1 MKQQSRNRV
10 GVLHSLTGTMA
21 SAEMHLKD
29 ATRFLLQAICIS
41 TIWFLCWLRQVFLL
55 PKCKFQSVVIIFL
68 SLIIQV
74 YLPSSVLAAS
84 EDANDIKRVLVVNSY
99 HPGYSW
105 SDDVMN
111 GVRDVLEKEKGV
123 EVFIEYLDT
132 KRNTEETY
140 LQQMERLI
148 LYKYE
153 NKDLDAIITSDD
165 SALDLMLGIKE
176 EYFSNVP
183 LVFCGVDRDIE
194 RVSDFN
200 SMYAVT
206 GSKEGIRSTLDLI
219 LSLHPNIE
227 TVFFVSDESKTGRA
241 KLETVRKMQ
250 PAYKETVRFDYL

>member
-1 MKQQSRNRV
+1 M
-10 GVLHSLTGTMA
+10 
-21 SAEMHLKD
+21 
-29 ATRFLLQAICIS
+29 
-41 TIWFLCWLRQVFLL
+41 L

-227 TVFFVSDESKTGRA
+227 TVFFVSD
-241 KLETVRKMQ
+241 
-250 PAYKETVRFDYL
+250 